1 MNRIRSRLKPGL
13 RSNEP
18 AEPCPGPPA
27 IRNITP
33 RAVPWAGKT
42 STCRA
47 TVPDV
52 PPVRSSGA
60 TTVPH
65 WTPPVLHGVRLI
77 AARAWPAAAKKA
89 EARRTRKRRR
99 PTKDARVAVPVYP
112 FGARYPLRN
121 WSDKVFDSVTVIG
134 SGATTL
140 DALEPHQ
147 RRLSVH
153 PLQTFTRA
161 RGPEQLDGAWAAVTA
176 ESDDARAV
184 GFWLAET
191 LGLRPF
197 ELDDTARPLYHAGA
211 AIASNYL
218 VTLHEVAADLFRAAG
233 APPEAL
239 VPLMRRTIENGFELT
254 GPIERGDWET
264 VEAHRR
270 AIRAARPDL
279 EPLYD
284 VLAEATAR

>member
-134 SGATTL
+134 SGRVGSAVAARLGERGIAVEPDADLVLLCVPDEAIFEVAAGMAIGPWVAHVSGATTL
-140 DALEPHQ
+140 DALE
-147 RRLSVH
+147 
-153 PLQTFTRA
+153 
-161 RGPEQLDGAWAAVTA
+161 
-176 ESDDARAV
+176 
-184 GFWLAET
+184 
-191 LGLRPF
+191 
-197 ELDDTARPLYHAGA
+197 
-211 AIASNYL
+211 
-218 VTLHEVAADLFRAAG
+218 
-233 APPEAL
+233 
-239 VPLMRRTIENGFELT
+239 
-254 GPIERGDWET
+254 
-264 VEAHRR
+264 
-270 AIRAARPDL
+270 
-279 EPLYD
+279 
-284 VLAEATAR
+284 